1 MTAPTLAQ
9 LLDVAE
15 DHARRVRIEHQQQI
29 IPLFDLRDADGDSCL
44 VAGEFTGDNQDEVDR
59 CKDAFAAFVRG
70 KIAEHAI
77 VAYSF
82 MSEAWMIVRQEYT
95 PGVSVR
101 PAAADDRV
109 EVVIATAQDGEAYLL
124 RRWLMKRDKRGR
136 VIDLVRDSTVG
147 EEARAIGPL
156 R

>member
-77 VAYSF
+77 VISLLVH
-82 MSEAWMIVRQEYT
+82 ER
-95 PGVSVR
+95 GV
-101 PAAADDRV
+101 DDRTTGIYPQASRFGRRRLTILIAS
-109 EVVIATAQDGEAYLL
+109 EVVIATAQDGEAYLF

-136 VIDLVRDSTVG
+136 VIDLTAVRELNG
-147 EEARAIGPL
+147 
-156 R
+156 